1 MTGFFQQAQQ
11 FCFPT
16 RVPFQRLFVVVIH
29 QLPSDTRIA
38 DGAQPARE
46 VVHFIEKNE
55 GALSGFVWVVKERAV
70 GCTVRG
76 RLPNRCCVAVV
87 GGVELDDAP
96 PHVRRNRTNDGC
108 FAHTWRSDQKHA
120 GPLWSAG
127 PPFLEPLTELASLR
141 IVALELAFGRRTMPL
156 RPIADGHNALSV
168 TTVYQPAVI
177 SEQRDVE
184 PRHQRTSAFVLPCP
198 DRAR

>member
-1 MTGFFQQAQQ
+1 M
-11 FCFPT
+11 
-16 RVPFQRLFVVVIH
+16 
-29 QLPSDTRIA
+29 PSDTRVA

-55 GALSGFVWVVKERAV
+55 GALGGFVWVVKERTV

-76 RLPNRCCVAVV
+76 RPPDCSCVAVV
-87 GGVELDDAP
+87 GGVELNDAP
-96 PHVRRNRTNDGC
+96 PHVRRNRTDDGR
-108 FAHTWRSDQKHA
+108 FAHPRRSNQEHA
-120 GPLWSAG
+120 GPLWTSG
-127 PPFLEPLTELASLR
+127 PPFLEPLAELASLR
-141 IVALELAFGRRTMPL
+141 VVALELAFGRRAMPL
-156 RPIADGHNALSV
+156 RPIAHGHNALSV

-184 PRHQRTSAFVLPCP
+184 PRRQRTSAFVLPCP